1 MAEGFPQAGAAPGEP
16 TPGRRLGN
24 RFEVLQRLKAGRG
37 ISTWLGSDLRTG
49 GRVVIKVTSVSSLA
63 PTARQRLEHEAAVLS
78 ELQSSFL
85 TPLLHLG
92 VAGELIYLVTPYIP
106 GETLEERLR
115 RGSLGLQEVLSLAQC
130 VLAALAEAH
139 RHGVLHRDVKPAN
152 IIVEGQPLER
162 ATLVDF
168 GLSRSER
175 LDPSLRDLPVGTAR
189 YLSPEQAGL
198 LNRPVEATSD
208 LYSVG
213 IVLFEALSGRPAFD
227 GNSVGEVLRQHLAVR
242 PKLRSGGVEIP
253 RALEELV
260 GRLLQT
266 DPSDRYQS
274 AESALAD
281 LRALDEAL
289 SHGEA
294 EPELVTGAHDQRRSL
309 TEPSFVGRHEE
320 LAVLERELE
329 RTRSEPARL
338 VVVEAESGGGK
349 SRLLEELS
357 ARAVHHR
364 AWVLQGQAMDQAAQR
379 PFQLFN
385 GVAAGIAAAARERP
399 ALVEVL
405 RQRLGGQ
412 ETALA
417 TVLPQ
422 LEPVL
427 RPAPQQNLGP
437 ESFGESRGIRA
448 LTSLLSALGTEAEP
462 AVVLLDDCQW
472 ADELTLRA
480 IEAWQQT
487 ASRNGGHA
495 MLVVSFRSE
504 EAGPGHMLRR
514 LKPSAHLR
522 LATFGAADVARMAES
537 MAGALPPEAVEL
549 VARLSEGNPFM
560 ASAVLHG
567 LVEDGALVPGP
578 DGWQVDP
585 DAMAHVRSSRQ
596 AASFLVRRLKRLPAE
611 SLRLLSVGAVLG
623 KIFDLERV
631 AALSGTHRQQVA
643 AALAEPRRRH
653 MLWED
658 SRDRYTFVHDKL
670 REALLGLL
678 RPEERKELHRLTA
691 ATIASSPQADP
702 FELAYHFDA
711 AGEYTQAL
719 PYALVAAE
727 RARQQFALATSELN
741 YRIAERGLEGADVT
755 TRYRIAAGLGDVL
768 MLRGRYEEA
777 QQQLEVAQSLASDR
791 VEQARIWSKLGELAF
806 KRGKGDEGNAALE
819 KGLKLLGRWVPDSN
833 SLRALGAVWELAVQA
848 GHTLLPQ
855 VWLARRALEDNES
868 EEDLLAVHLY
878 SRLAY
883 GYWYHRGRMAVL
895 WAHLRELNI
904 AERYPPTPEL
914 AQAYS
919 EHSPVATVLPWYQR
933 AIDYVSKSLVMRRQM
948 GDVWGQGQSLHFYG
962 LAMYCTGRFE
972 ECIDRIREA
981 IRLLERTGD
990 RWEVNNA
997 HFQLAMALYRLGRL
1011 KEALSSAQQ
1020 LHQAA
1025 LAIGDRYAV
1034 RLALEVW
1041 GKASQGR
1048 ISHSLLE
1055 TELANPSADPQSRAG
1070 VLMAEA
1076 IRQLHEGDA
1085 EGAVTT
1091 LEQAERLVEHA
1102 HLRSEYVTPVPAW
1115 LTTARRLR
1123 LERVSSFTP
1132 GRRAEL
1138 LEEAEATARRAHKVA
1153 RTYRNSLP
1161 HALRERGLLAAM
1173 AGHKRRARRW
1183 LDQSLLVAEE
1193 LKMRHER
1200 AQTLLARGQVGQEL
1214 GWPEAAEDIK
1224 TATRELQEMEQGLGE
1239 ESLTPG
1245 ATPERLETLSL
1256 ADRFPRVLEAGR
1268 RIASAL
1274 TREAVFEA
1282 VRQSMLELLR
1292 AEHCVVL
1299 DPADVLPEDV
1309 RSAEGVSRSAI
1320 NRALETGRPA
1330 ILGQGMPGGVSDS
1343 MEMIGVRSLLC
1354 APLQVRGKTVACVC
1368 ASHRQVG
1375 ELFGEDE
1382 ERLTGFI
1389 TTLASVAL
1397 ENAEGFERMA
1407 ALSEERGRLYLEEQE
1422 AVRRRDDF
1430 LSIAAHELKTPLT
1443 SLQLHLQGLMSQ
1455 VRQAVQV
1462 MPPER
1467 VANKLESANM
1477 QTQRLGKLVNELL
1490 DISRVA
1496 QGQLLGKLEDVE
1508 LVTLVRGVVER
1519 SREALARAE
1528 CPIELYATGS
1538 VVGHWDT
1545 MRLEQVVGNLLT
1557 NAMKYGSGKRI
1568 QVTVDSDATH
1578 ARLKVQDEG
1587 IGIDPEDAQRIFE
1600 RFERA
1605 VSVRHYGGFG
1615 IGLWLVREIVQALGG
1630 TVQVESVLGQGAL
1643 FTVTLPLRGP
1653 EPSTAGDKPV
1663 SAESA
1668 PSR

>member
-1 MAEGFPQAGAAPGEP
+1 MAEGFPQASAVPGEP
-16 TPGRRLGN
+16 LPGRRLGN
-24 RFEVLQRLKAGRG
+24 RFELVQRLKAGRG

-49 GRVVIKVTSVSSLA
+49 GRVVIKVASTSSMV
-63 PTARQRLEHEAAVLS
+63 PTARQRLEHEATVLS
-78 ELQSSFL
+78 ELRSSFL
-85 TPLLHLG
+85 PPMLHLG
-92 VAGELIYLVTPYIP
+92 VSGEFLYLVTSYIP
-106 GETLEERLR
+106 GETLEERLA
-115 RGSLGLQEVLSLAQC
+115 RGSLTLPEVLTLGQC

-139 RHGVLHRDVKPAN
+139 RHGVLHRDVKPSN
-152 IIVEGQPLER
+152 IIVDGHPLER

-175 LDPSLRDLPVGTAR
+175 LAPSLRDLPVGTAR

-208 LYSVG
+208 LYAVG

-227 GNSVGEVLRQHLAVR
+227 GSSVGEVLRQHLAAR
-242 PKLRSGGVEIP
+242 PKLRSGGVEVP

-266 DPSDRYQS
+266 DPTDRYQS

-329 RTRSEPARL
+329 RTRSEPGRL

-364 AWVLQGQAMDQAAQR
+364 AWVLHGQAMDQAAQR
-379 PFQLFN
+379 PFQLFA
-385 GVAAGIAAAARERP
+385 GVAASIAAAARERP
-399 ALVEVL
+399 ALAELL
-405 RQRLGGQ
+405 RQRLVGQ
-412 ETALA
+412 ELALA

-448 LTSLLSALGTEAEP
+448 LTSLLGALGTEAEP

-480 IEAWQQT
+480 IESWQQT
-487 ASRNGGHA
+487 AAESKGHA

-504 EAGPGHMLRR
+504 EAGSGHMLRR
-514 LKPSAHLR
+514 LKPTAHLR
-522 LATFGAADVARMAES
+522 LATFGAAEVTRMAES
-537 MAGALPPEAVEL
+537 MAGALPPEATEL

-596 AASFLVRRLKRLPAE
+596 AASFLVRRLKRLPVE

-623 KIFDLERV
+623 KSFDLERV
-631 AALSGTHRQQVA
+631 AALSGTHRERVA
-643 AALAEPRRRH
+643 VSLDEPRRRH

-678 RPEERKELHRLTA
+678 RPKERKELHRLTA

-711 AGEYTQAL
+711 AGEYPQAL

-727 RARQQFALATSELN
+727 RARQQFALATAELN
-741 YRIAERGLEGADVT
+741 YRIAERGAEGADVS

-777 QQQLEVAQSLASDR
+777 QQQLELAQSLANDR

-833 SLRALGAVWELAVQA
+833 ALRALGAVWELAVQA

-855 VWLARRALEDNES
+855 MWLARRPLENS

-933 AIDYVSKSLVMRRQM
+933 AIDYVSRSLAMRRQM

-972 ECIDRIREA
+972 ECIEKIREA
-981 IRLLERTGD
+981 MRLLERTGD

-1041 GKASQGR
+1041 GKAAGGR
-1048 ISHSLLE
+1048 IPRSLLE
-1055 TELANPSADPQSRAG
+1055 AELANPTADPQSRAG

-1076 IRQLHEGDA
+1076 IRQLQEGDA

-1102 HLRSEYVTPVPAW
+1102 HLRSEYVSPVPAW
-1115 LTTARRLR
+1115 LTTALRQR
-1123 LERVSSFTP
+1123 LEAVSSFSP
-1132 GRRAEL
+1132 ERRAKL
-1138 LEEAEATARRAHKVA
+1138 LEEAERTAERAHKVA

-1173 AGHKRRARRW
+1173 AGRKRKARRW
-1183 LDQSLLVAEE
+1183 LEQSLHVAEE

-1214 GWPEAAEDIK
+1214 GWPEASDDLRA
-1224 TATRELQEMEQGLGE
+1224 ATRELQEMEQGLGE
-1239 ESLTPG
+1239 ESLKPG
-1245 ATPERLETLSL
+1245 ASTELLETLSL

-1282 VRQSMLELLR
+1282 VRQSMMELLR

-1299 DPADVLPEDV
+1299 DPTDVLPEDV
-1309 RSAEGVSRSAI
+1309 RTAVGVSRTAI
-1320 NRALETGRPA
+1320 NQALETGRPA

-1343 MEMIGVRSLLC
+1343 MEMIGIRSLLC

-1375 ELFGEDE
+1375 DLFGEDE
-1382 ERLTGFI
+1382 VRLSGFI

-1455 VRQAVQV
+1455 VRQTAQV
-1462 MPPER
+1462 LPPER
-1467 VANKLESANM
+1467 VANKLESANL

-1496 QGQLLGKLEDVE
+1496 QGQLLGKLEEVD
-1508 LVTLVRGVVER
+1508 LVGLVRGVIER

-1528 CPIELYATGS
+1528 CPIELYAHGS
-1538 VVGHWDT
+1538 VIGKWDA
-1545 MRLEQVVGNLLT
+1545 MRLEQVVGNLIT
-1557 NAMKYGSGKRI
+1557 NAMKYGAGKRV
-1568 QVTVDSDATH
+1568 QVTLESDATL
-1578 ARLKVQDEG
+1578 ARLHVRDEG
-1587 IGIDPEDAQRIFE
+1587 IGIAPEDAERIFE

-1630 TVQVESVLGQGAL
+1630 TVEVKSALGQGAT
-1643 FTVTLPLRGP
+1643 FTVTLPLSGP
-1653 EPSTAGDKPV
+1653 EQPAASEKPL

-1668 PSR
+1668 PGR

>member
-1 MAEGFPQAGAAPGEP
+1 
-16 TPGRRLGN
+16 
-24 RFEVLQRLKAGRG
+24 LKAGRG

-49 GRVVIKVTSVSSLA
+49 ARVVIKVTSGGSMAS
-63 PTARQRLEHEAAVLS
+63 TARQRLEHEAAVLS
-78 ELQSSFL
+78 ELRSSFL
-85 TPLLHLG
+85 TPTLHLG
-92 VAGELIYLVTPYIP
+92 ISGELIYLVTSYVP
-106 GETLEERLR
+106 GETLQERLA
-115 RGSLGLQEVLSLAQC
+115 RGILALSEVLTLGQC

-227 GNSVGEVLRQHLAVR
+227 GSSVGEVLRQHLAAR
-242 PKLRSGGVEIP
+242 PKLRSGGVEVP

-266 DPSDRYQS
+266 DPTDRYQS

-294 EPELVTGAHDQRRSL
+294 DPELVTGAHDQRRSL

-329 RTRSEPARL
+329 RTRSEPGRL
-338 VVVEAESGGGK
+338 AVVEAESGGGK
-349 SRLLEELS
+349 SRLLEEVS

-364 AWVLQGQAMDQAAQR
+364 VWVLQGQGQDQAAQR
-379 PFQLFN
+379 PFQLFT
-385 GVAAGIAAAARERP
+385 GVAASIAAAVRERP
-399 ALVEVL
+399 ALAETL
-405 RQRLGGQ
+405 RQRLVGQ
-412 ETALA
+412 ETALL

-427 RPAPQQNLGP
+427 QPAPEQSLGP

-448 LTSLLSALGTEAEP
+448 LTSLIGALGTEAEP
-462 AVVLLDDCQW
+462 AVLLLDDCQW

-480 IEAWQQT
+480 IENWHQT
-487 ASRNGGHA
+487 AAQTAGHA

-504 EAGPGHMLRR
+504 EVGPGHLLRR
-514 LKPSAHLR
+514 LKPSVHLR
-522 LATFGAADVARMAES
+522 LATFGAAEVTRMAES
-537 MAGALPPEAVEL
+537 MAGALPHEATEL

-611 SLRLLSVGAVLG
+611 ALRLLSVGAVLG
-623 KIFDLERV
+623 KSFDLERV
-631 AALSGTHRQQVA
+631 AALSGTHRQQVVA
-643 AALAEPRRRH
+643 TLAEPRRRH

-658 SRDRYTFVHDKL
+658 SRERYTFVHDKL
-670 REALLGLL
+670 REALLSLL
-678 RPEERKELHRLTA
+678 RHDERKALHRLTA
-691 ATIASSPQADP
+691 HTIASSPNADP

-719 PYALVAAE
+719 PHALVAAE
-727 RARQQFALATSELN
+727 RARRQFALATAELN
-741 YRIAERGLEGADVT
+741 YRIAERVAQSADT
-755 TRYRIAAGLGDVL
+755 NTRYKIAAGLGDVL
-768 MLRGRYEEA
+768 MLRGQYDAA
-777 QQQLEVAQSLASDR
+777 QKQLELAQSLASDR
-791 VEQARIWSKLGELAF
+791 VDQARTWAKLGELAF
-806 KRGKGDEGNAALE
+806 KRGNADEANAALE
-819 KGLKLLGRWVPDSN
+819 KALVLLGRWVPN
-833 SLRALGAVWELAVQA
+833 SQPLLAARTVWEVLVQA
-848 GHTLLPQ
+848 GHTLLPGLW
-855 VWLARRALEDNES
+855 VSRRSLDSS

-919 EHSPVATVLPWYQR
+919 EHSPAATLLPWFKR
-933 AIDYVSKSLVMRRQM
+933 AISYVEKSLSMRREM

-962 LAMYCTGRFE
+962 VAVYSSGRFE
-972 ECIDRIREA
+972 ECIERCREA
-981 IRLLERTGD
+981 IRLLDRTGD

-997 HFQLAMALYRLGRL
+997 HFQVAMALYRLGRL
-1011 KEALSSAQQ
+1011 KEALGSAQQ
-1020 LHQAA
+1020 LYHAA

-1034 RLALEVW
+1034 RLSLEAW
-1041 GKASQGR
+1041 GKASGGR
-1048 ISHSLLE
+1048 IPRHLLE
-1055 TELANPSADPQSRAG
+1055 EELLNPTADPQSRAG
-1070 VLMAEA
+1070 ILMAEA
-1076 IRQLHEGDA
+1076 IRQLHEGDSD
-1085 EGAVTT
+1085 GAVTT
-1091 LEQAERLVEHA
+1091 LEQAERLVEQA
-1102 HLRSEYVTPVPAW
+1102 HLRSEYVAPVPAW
-1115 LTTARRLR
+1115 LVTALRRRL
-1123 LERVSSFTP
+1123 ESISSFSP
-1132 GRRAEL
+1132 RRRQVL
-1138 LEEAEATARRAHKVA
+1138 LEQAAQVARQAHKMA
-1153 RTYRNSLP
+1153 RTYRNNLP
-1161 HALRERGLLAAM
+1161 HVLRERGLLAAM
-1173 AGHKRRARRW
+1173 ADQPRRAQKW
-1183 LDQSLLVAEE
+1183 LDQSLRVAEE

-1200 AQTLLARGQVGQEL
+1200 AQTLLARAQVGREL
-1214 GWPEAAEDIK
+1214 GWPEAEEDLR
-1224 TATRELQEMEQGLGE
+1224 TASRELQEMEQGLGE
-1239 ESLTPG
+1239 ESLAPG
-1245 ATPERLETLSL
+1245 AMPERPDTLSL
-1256 ADRFPRVLEAGR
+1256 VDRFPRVLEAGR

-1282 VRQSMLELLR
+1282 VRQSMMELLR

-1299 DPADVLPEDV
+1299 DPAALMPEDV
-1309 RSAEGVSRSAI
+1309 RSTEGISRTAI
-1320 NRALETGRPA
+1320 ARALEAGRPA
-1330 ILGQGMPGGVSDS
+1330 IMGMGMPGGISES
-1343 MEMIGVRSLLC
+1343 LELIGVRSLLC

-1407 ALSEERGRLYLEEQE
+1407 ALSEERGRLYREEQE

-1443 SLQLHLQGLMSQ
+1443 SLQLHIQGLMSQ
-1455 VRQAVQV
+1455 LRPGARQL
-1462 MPPER
+1462 PPER
-1467 VANKLESANM
+1467 LSAKLESANL
-1477 QTQRLGKLVNELL
+1477 QTQRLGRLVNELL

-1496 QGQLLGKLEDVE
+1496 QGQLLGKLEEVD
-1508 LVTLVRGVVER
+1508 LVPLVRGLIDR

-1528 CPIELYATGS
+1528 CPITVHTVPSL
-1538 VVGHWDT
+1538 VGRWDA

-1557 NAMKYGSGKRI
+1557 NAMKYGAGKRI
-1568 QVTVDSDATH
+1568 AVLLEGTGTH
-1578 ARLKVQDEG
+1578 AVLQVRDEG
-1587 IGIDPEDAQRIFE
+1587 IGIAPEDTERIFE

-1630 TVQVESVLGQGAL
+1630 AVSVESALGQGAT
-1643 FTVTLPLRGP
+1643 FTITLPLSGP
-1653 EPSTAGDKPV
+1653 DAASASPRELSGDP
-1663 SAESA
+1663 
-1668 PSR
+1668 PPDR

>member
-1 MAEGFPQAGAAPGEP
+1 MA
-16 TPGRRLGN
+16 
-24 RFEVLQRLKAGRG
+24 
-37 ISTWLGSDLRTG
+37 SDLRTG
-49 GRVVIKVTSVSSLA
+49 GRVVIKVTPAGAMASG
-63 PTARQRLEHEAAVLS
+63 ARQRLEHEATVLQ
-78 ELQSSFL
+78 ELHSRFVV
-85 TPLLHLG
+85 PMLHLG
-92 VAGELIYLVTPYIP
+92 VSGELLYLVTPYIP
-106 GETLEERLR
+106 GETLQERLT
-115 RGSLGLQEVLSLAQC
+115 RGSMALHEVLMLGQC

-139 RHGVLHRDVKPAN
+139 RHGVLHRDVKPSN

-168 GLSRSER
+168 GLARSER

-198 LNRPVEATSD
+198 LNRSVEATSD
-208 LYSVG
+208 LYSAG

-227 GNSVGEVLRQHLAVR
+227 GGSVGEVLRQHLAAR
-242 PKLRSGGVEIP
+242 PKLRSGGVEVP

-266 DPSDRYQS
+266 DPADRYQS

-329 RTRSEPARL
+329 RTRAEASRL
-338 VVVEAESGGGK
+338 VMVEAESGGGK
-349 SRLLEELS
+349 SRLIEEFS
-357 ARAVHHR
+357 ARAEQHR
-364 AWVLQGQAMDQAAQR
+364 IWVLKGQAVDQAAQR
-379 PFQLFN
+379 PFQLFT
-385 GVAAGIAAAARERP
+385 GVAAAIATAARERP
-399 ALVEVL
+399 ELADTL
-405 RQRLGGQ
+405 RQRLVGQ
-412 ETALA
+412 EAALC

-427 RPAPQQNLGP
+427 RPAPEQNLGP
-437 ESFGESRGIRA
+437 ETFGESRGIRA
-448 LTSLLSALGTEAEP
+448 LTALLAALGTQTEP
-462 AVVLLDDCQW
+462 ALVLLDDCQW

-480 IEAWQQT
+480 LENWQQT
-487 ASRNGGHA
+487 GSQSGGSA
-495 MLVVSFRSE
+495 MLVVSFRTE
-504 EAGPGHMLRR
+504 EVSPGHMLRR

-522 LATFGAADVARMAES
+522 LATFGAAEVARMAES
-537 MAGALPPEAVEL
+537 MAGALPPEATEL

-578 DGWQVDP
+578 DGWQVEP

-596 AASFLVRRLKRLPAE
+596 AASFLVRRLKRLPAD

-623 KIFDLERV
+623 KNFDLERV
-631 AALSGTHRQQVA
+631 AALSGTHRDKVA

-670 REALLGLL
+670 REALLGLMRGEEL
-678 RPEERKELHRLTA
+678 RDLHRLA
-691 ATIASSPQADP
+691 ARTIANSPQADP

-711 AGEYTQAL
+711 AGEYPQAL

-727 RARQQFALATSELN
+727 RARQQFALETSELN
-741 YRIAERGLEGADVT
+741 YRIAERGAEGADT
-755 TRYRIAAGLGDVL
+755 STRYRIAAGLGDVL
-768 MLRGRYEEA
+768 MLRGRYDEA
-777 QQQLEVAQSLASDR
+777 QQKLELAQHLASDR
-791 VEQARIWSKLGELAF
+791 VEQARTWARLGELSF
-806 KRGKGDEGNAALE
+806 KRGNVDKTNAALE
-819 KGLKLLGRWVPDSN
+819 RALRLLGRWVPDSG
-833 SLRALGAVWELAVQA
+833 ALTGLGVLWEVAVQA
-848 GHTLLPQ
+848 GHTVLPGLW
-855 VWLARRALEDNES
+855 VARRPLDSS

-904 AERYPPTPEL
+904 AERYPPTPAL

-919 EHSPVATVLPWYQR
+919 EHSPAATVLPWFKR
-933 AIDYVSKSLVMRRQM
+933 ALTYVERSLAMRREM

-962 LAMYCTGRFE
+962 VALYGSGQFE
-972 ECIDRIREA
+972 ACIERSREA
-981 IRLLERTGD
+981 VRLLDRTGD

-997 HFQLAMALYRLGRL
+997 HFQVTMALYRLGRL
-1011 KEALSSAQQ
+1011 KEALASAQQ

-1034 RLALEVW
+1034 RLSLEAW
-1041 GKASQGR
+1041 GKASGGR
-1048 ISHSLLE
+1048 LPKALLE
-1055 TELANPSADPQSRAG
+1055 AELNNPTADPQSRSG
-1070 VLMAEA
+1070 ILMAEG
-1076 IRQLHEGDA
+1076 IRLLREGDTQ
-1085 EGAVTT
+1085 GAVTT
-1091 LEQAERLVEHA
+1091 LQQAERVVQQA
-1102 HLRSEYVTPVPAW
+1102 HLRSEYVAPVSAW
-1115 LTTARRLR
+1115 LATALR
-1123 LERVSSFTP
+1123 
-1132 GRRAEL
+1132 RRAESASRLAPKRYAGL
-1138 LEEAEATARRAHKVA
+1138 LEEAEQAARRAHRMA
-1153 RTYRNSLP
+1153 RTYRNNLP
-1161 HALRERGLLAAM
+1161 HVLRERGLLAAL
-1173 AGHKRRARRW
+1173 AGSPRRARRW
-1183 LDQSLLVAEE
+1183 LDQSLRLAEE

-1200 AQTLLARGQVGQEL
+1200 AQTLLARGQAGTALE
-1214 GWPEAAEDIK
+1214 WPEAAEDLK
-1224 TATRELQEMEQGLGE
+1224 VAPRELQEMEQGLGE
-1239 ESLTPG
+1239 ESFSPG
-1245 ATPERLETLSL
+1245 AAPERPQQTLSL
-1256 ADRFPRVLEAGR
+1256 VDRFPRVLEAGR

-1274 TREAVFEA
+1274 TREAVFDA
-1282 VRQSMLELLR
+1282 VRQSMMELLR
-1292 AEHCVVL
+1292 PEHCVVL
-1299 DPADVLPEDV
+1299 DPNSVLPEEL
-1309 RSAEGVSRSAI
+1309 RTAEGVSRTAI
-1320 NRALETGRPA
+1320 ARALETGQPA
-1330 ILGQGMPGGVSDS
+1330 ILGQGMPGGVSES
-1343 MEMIGVRSLLC
+1343 MELIGVRSLLC

-1397 ENAEGFERMA
+1397 ENAEGFERMT
-1407 ALSEERGRLYLEEQE
+1407 ALSEERGRLYREEQE

-1443 SLQLHLQGLMSQ
+1443 SLQLHLQGLMTRM
-1455 VRQAVQV
+1455 RQTTEAL
-1462 MPPER
+1462 PPEK
-1467 VANKLESANM
+1467 VATKLESANL

-1496 QGQLLGKLEDVE
+1496 QGQLLGKIEEVD
-1508 LVTLVRGVVER
+1508 LVALVRGVVER

-1528 CPIELYATGS
+1528 CPVNLRASGS
-1538 VVGHWDT
+1538 VVGRWDA
-1545 MRLEQVVGNLLT
+1545 MRVEQVVGNLLT
-1557 NAMKYGSGKRI
+1557 NATKYGACKPIEIAIECDG
-1568 QVTVDSDATH
+1568 TH
-1578 ARLKVQDEG
+1578 ARLQVRDWG
-1587 IGIDPEDAQRIFE
+1587 IGIAPEDTERIFE

-1630 TVQVESVLGQGAL
+1630 TVQVDSAQGLGST
-1643 FTVTLPLRGP
+1643 FTVTLPLEGP
-1653 EPSTAGDKPV
+1653 EPAPTLSSG
-1663 SAESA
+1663 SA
-1668 PSR
+1668 PDR

>member
-1 MAEGFPQAGAAPGEP
+1 MAESFSQVGVNAGEVL
-16 TPGRRLGN
+16 PGRRLGN
-24 RFEVLQRLKAGRG
+24 RFELLQQLKSGRG

-49 GRVVIKVTSVSSLA
+49 GRVVIKVTSALA
-63 PTARQRLEHEAAVLS
+63 LVPTARHRLEHEADVL
-78 ELQSSFL
+78 
-85 TPLLHLG
+85 
-92 VAGELIYLVTPYIP
+92 GELHSRFLVPVLHFGATGELLYLVTPYIP
-106 GETLEERLR
+106 GETLQERLT
-115 RGSLGLQEVLSLAQC
+115 RGILTLPEVLTLGQC
-130 VLAALAEAH
+130 VLSALAEAH
-139 RHGVLHRDVKPAN
+139 HHGVLHRDVKPSN
-152 IIVEGQPLER
+152 LIVEGQPLER

-168 GLSRSER
+168 GLARSER

-198 LNRPVEATSD
+198 LNRPVEATTD

-213 IVLFEALSGRPAFD
+213 IVLYEALSGRPPFD
-227 GNSVGEVLRQHLAVR
+227 GASVGEVLRQHLAAR
-242 PKLRSGGVEIP
+242 PKLRSGGVEVP

-266 DPSDRYQS
+266 DPTDRYQS

-281 LRALDEAL
+281 LRSLAEAL
-289 SHGEA
+289 SQGEA
-294 EPELVTGAHDQRRSL
+294 EPELVTGMHDQRRSL
-309 TEPSFVGRHEE
+309 TEPSFVGRQEE
-320 LAVLERELE
+320 LGVLERELQ
-329 RTRSEPARL
+329 RTRTDPGRL
-338 VVVEAESGGGK
+338 VLIEAESGGGK

-379 PFQLFN
+379 PFQLFT
-385 GVAAGIAAAARERP
+385 GVAAAIAVATKERP
-399 ALVEVL
+399 ALAETL
-405 RQRLGGQ
+405 RERLVGQ
-412 ETALA
+412 EAALC
-417 TVLPQ
+417 TVLPH
-422 LEPVL
+422 LEPLL

-448 LTSLLSALGTEAEP
+448 LAALLGALGTEVEP

-480 IEAWQQT
+480 LESWRLAT
-487 ASRNGGHA
+487 PESDGRA

-504 EAGPGHMLRR
+504 EVGSGHVLRR
-514 LKPSAHLR
+514 LRPSAHLR
-522 LATFGAADVARMAES
+522 LATFGATEVARMAES
-537 MAGALPPEAVEL
+537 MAGSLPHEATEL

-578 DGWQVDP
+578 EGWQVEP

-596 AASFLVRRLKRLPAE
+596 AASFLVRRLRRLPTEA
-611 SLRLLSVGAVLG
+611 LGLLSVGAVLG
-623 KIFDLERV
+623 KSFDLERV
-631 AALSGTHRQQVA
+631 ASLAGTHRERVVA
-643 AALAEPRRRH
+643 ALDEPRRRH

-670 REALLGLL
+670 REALLGLM
-678 RPEERKELHRLTA
+678 RPEERKELHRLA
-691 ATIASSPQADP
+691 ARAIANSSQADP

-711 AGEYTQAL
+711 AGEYAQAL
-719 PYALVAAE
+719 PHALVAAE
-727 RARQQFALATSELN
+727 RARQQFALETAELN
-741 YRIAERGLEGADVT
+741 YRIAERGAHDVDAS
-755 TRYRIAAGLGDVL
+755 TRYRLAAGLGDVL
-768 MLRGRYEEA
+768 MLRGRYEAA
-777 QQQLEVAQSLASDR
+777 QQQFELAQRLVSDR
-791 VEQARIWSKLGELAF
+791 VEQARTWARLGELAF

-819 KGLKLLGRWVPDSN
+819 KGLKLLGRWVPES
-833 SLRALGAVWELAVQA
+833 SVMRGLGALWEMAVQA
-848 GHTLLPQ
+848 GHTLLPRL
-855 VWLARRALEDNES
+855 WLARRPLDNS
-868 EEDLLAVHLY
+868 EEDLLTVHLY

-919 EHSPVATVLPWYQR
+919 EHSPVATVLPWFQR
-933 AIDYVSKSLVMRRQM
+933 AIAYVDKSLAMRREM

-962 LAMYCTGRFE
+962 LAFYCSGRFE
-972 ECIDRIREA
+972 ECIERCREA
-981 IRLLERTGD
+981 IRLLDRTGD

-997 HFQLAMALYRLGRL
+997 HFQVAMALYRLGRL
-1011 KEALSSAQQ
+1011 KEALASARQ

-1034 RLALEVW
+1034 RLSLEAW
-1041 GKASQGR
+1041 GKASGGR
-1048 ISHSLLE
+1048 IPHGFLEAELL
-1055 TELANPSADPQSRAG
+1055 NPGADPQSRAG
-1070 VLMAEA
+1070 VLMSEA
-1076 IRQLHEGDA
+1076 IRQLHEGDTA
-1085 EGAVTT
+1085 GAVTT
-1091 LEQAERLVEHA
+1091 LEQAERLVAHA
-1102 HLRSEYVTPVPAW
+1102 HLRSEYVAPVPAW
-1115 LTTARRLR
+1115 LTTAMRRRL
-1123 LERVSSFTP
+1123 EGVSLLAP
-1132 GRRAEL
+1132 KRRAEL
-1138 LEEAEATARRAHKVA
+1138 LVEAERVAKRAHRVA
-1153 RTYRNSLP
+1153 RIYRNNLP

-1173 AGHKRRARRW
+1173 AGREREARKW
-1183 LDQSLLVAEE
+1183 LDQSLHLAEE

-1200 AQTLLARGQVGQEL
+1200 AQTLLARGQVGHEH
-1214 GWPEAAEDIK
+1214 GWATAPEDLK

-1239 ESLTPG
+1239 EPHAAG
-1245 ATPERLETLSL
+1245 AAPERLETLSL
-1256 ADRFPRVLEAGR
+1256 VDRFPRVLEAGR

-1274 TREAVFEA
+1274 THEAVFEA

-1299 DPADVLPEDV
+1299 DPEALLPEDV
-1309 RSAEGVSRSAI
+1309 RATEGLSRTAI
-1320 NRALETGRPA
+1320 SRALETGQSA
-1330 ILGQGMPGGVSDS
+1330 ILGQGMPGGVSES
-1343 MEMIGVRSLLC
+1343 VELLGIRSLLC

-1397 ENAEGFERMA
+1397 ENAEGFERMT
-1407 ALSEERGRLYLEEQE
+1407 ALSEERGRLYREEQE

-1455 VRQAVQV
+1455 MRQAAARL
-1462 MPPER
+1462 PPER
-1467 VANKLESANM
+1467 VTTKLESANL

-1496 QGQLLGKLEDVE
+1496 QGQLLGRIEEVDL
-1508 LVTLVRGVVER
+1508 LALVRGVLER
-1519 SREALARAE
+1519 LREGLARAE
-1528 CPIELYATGS
+1528 CPVDLRVSGGT
-1538 VVGHWDT
+1538 VGRWDAS
-1545 MRLEQVVGNLLT
+1545 RLEQVVGNLLT
-1557 NAMKYGSGKRI
+1557 NAMKYGAGKRI
-1568 QVTVDSDATH
+1568 EVVLEGVPAHVRLQVRD
-1578 ARLKVQDEG
+1578 RG
-1587 IGIDPEDAQRIFE
+1587 IGIAPEDTERIFE

-1630 TVQVESVLGQGAL
+1630 TVQVESRPGQGST
-1643 FTVTLPLRGP
+1643 FTITLPRGGP
-1653 EPSTAGDKPV
+1653 ERPLREDTPL
-1663 SAESA
+1663 SADIA
-1668 PSR
+1668 PGR

>member
-1 MAEGFPQAGAAPGEP
+1 MAEGFPQAGAVPGEP
-16 TPGRRLGN
+16 LPGRRLGN
-24 RFEVLQRLKAGRG
+24 RFELLQRLKSGRG

-49 GRVVIKVTSVSSLA
+49 GRVVIKVTSSASMA
-63 PTARQRLEHEAAVLS
+63 PTSRQRLEHEATVLS
-78 ELQSSFL
+78 ELRSSFL
-85 TPLLHLG
+85 TPMIHLG
-92 VAGELIYLVTPYIP
+92 VSSELLYLVTPYIP

-115 RGSLGLQEVLSLAQC
+115 HGSLSLPEVLTLGQC

-152 IIVEGQPLER
+152 IIVEGHPLER
-162 ATLVDF
+162 ATVVDF

-198 LNRPVEATSD
+198 LNRPVETTSD

-227 GNSVGEVLRQHLAVR
+227 GGSVGEVLRQHLAAR
-242 PKLRSGGVEIP
+242 PKLRSGGVEVP

-266 DPSDRYQS
+266 DPTDRYQS

-289 SHGEA
+289 AHGEA

-329 RTRSEPARL
+329 RTRLEPGRL

-364 AWVLQGQAMDQAAQR
+364 VWVLQGQAMDQAAQR
-379 PFQLFN
+379 PFQLFA
-385 GVAAGIAAAARERP
+385 GVAASIAAAARERP
-399 ALVEVL
+399 ALAELL
-405 RQRLGGQ
+405 RQRLVGQ
-412 ETALA
+412 ELALT

-427 RPAPQQNLGP
+427 RPAAQQNLGP

-448 LTSLLSALGTEAEP
+448 LTSLLGALGTEAEP
-462 AVVLLDDCQW
+462 TVVLLDDCQW

-480 IEAWQQT
+480 IESWQQT
-487 ASRNGGHA
+487 ASQSDGHA

-504 EAGPGHMLRR
+504 EVGPGHMLRR

-522 LATFGAADVARMAES
+522 LATFGAAEVARMAES
-537 MAGALPPEAVEL
+537 MAGALPPEATEL
-549 VARLSEGNPFM
+549 VGRLSEGNPFM

-623 KIFDLERV
+623 KNFDLERV
-631 AALSGTHRQQVA
+631 AALAGTHRERVA
-643 AALAEPRRRH
+643 MALAEPRRRH

-711 AGEYTQAL
+711 AGEYSQAL

-741 YRIAERGLEGADVT
+741 YRIAERGAEGADAN

-768 MLRGRYEEA
+768 MLRGRYDAA
-777 QQQLEVAQSLASDR
+777 QQQLELAQCLASTR
-791 VEQARIWSKLGELAF
+791 VEQARTWAKLGELAF
-806 KRGKGDEGNAALE
+806 KRGNVDETRAALE
-819 KGLKLLGRWVPDSN
+819 KALMLLGRWVPTN
-833 SLRALGAVWELAVQA
+833 KVLLALATFWEVLVQM
-848 GHTLLPQ
+848 GHTLLPSLW
-855 VWLARRALEDNES
+855 VARRSLARS

-883 GYWYHRGRMAVL
+883 GYWYQKGRVAVL

-919 EHSPVATVLPWYQR
+919 EHSPAATLLPWFKR
-933 AIDYVSKSLVMRRQM
+933 ALTYVEKSLAMRREM

-962 LAMYCTGRFE
+962 VALYSSGRFE
-972 ECIDRIREA
+972 PCLERCREA
-981 IRLLERTGD
+981 IRLLDRTGD

-997 HFQLAMALYRLGRL
+997 HFQVAMALYRLGRL
-1011 KEALSSAQQ
+1011 REALTSAQQ

-1025 LAIGDRYAV
+1025 LEIGDRYAV
-1034 RLALEVW
+1034 RLSLEAW
-1041 GKASQGR
+1041 GKASNGR
-1048 ISHSLLE
+1048 IDRALLE
-1055 TELANPSADPQSRAG
+1055 EELLNPNADPQSRAG
-1070 VLMAEA
+1070 LLMAEA

-1091 LEQAERLVEHA
+1091 LEQADRLVEQA
-1102 HLRSEYVTPVPAW
+1102 HLRSEYVAPVPAW
-1115 LTTARRLR
+1115 LTTALRQR
-1123 LERVSSFTP
+1123 LERVSWLAP
-1132 GRRAEL
+1132 KRRAQL
-1138 LEEAEATARRAHKVA
+1138 LARAEQVAKRAHGLA
-1153 RTYRNSLP
+1153 RIYRGSLP
-1161 HALRERGLLAAM
+1161 HVLRERGLLAAM
-1173 AGHKRRARRW
+1173 ADQPQRARKW
-1183 LDQSLLVAEE
+1183 LDQSLRIAEE

-1200 AQTLLARGQVGQEL
+1200 AQTLMARGQVGKEL
-1214 GWPEAAEDIK
+1214 GWPEAEDDLRL
-1224 TATRELQEMEQGLGE
+1224 ASRELQEMEQGLGDA
-1239 ESLTPG
+1239 SPAAG
-1245 ATPERLETLSL
+1245 ATPERPDTLSL
-1256 ADRFPRVLEAGR
+1256 VDRFPRVLEAGR

-1299 DPADVLPEDV
+1299 DPEQILQEDL
-1309 RSAEGVSRSAI
+1309 RAAEGVSRTAMA
-1320 NRALETGRPA
+1320 RALETGRPA
-1330 ILGQGMPGGVSDS
+1330 IMGQGIPGSVSES

-1354 APLQVRGKTVACVC
+1354 APLQIRGKTVACVC

-1389 TTLASVAL
+1389 TTLASAAL

-1407 ALSEERGRLYLEEQE
+1407 ALSEERGRLYHEEQE

-1455 VRQAVQV
+1455 VRQSSGQL
-1462 MPPER
+1462 PPER
-1467 VANKLESANM
+1467 VTAKLESANL
-1477 QTQRLGKLVNELL
+1477 QTQRLGRLVNELL

-1496 QGQLLGKLEDVE
+1496 QGQFLGKLEDVD
-1508 LVTLVRGVVER
+1508 LVALVRGVVER
-1519 SREALARAE
+1519 TREALARAE
-1528 CPIELYATGS
+1528 CPLELS
-1538 VVGHWDT
+1538 VSGTIIGRWDAS
-1545 MRLEQVVGNLLT
+1545 RLEQVVGNLVT
-1557 NAMKYGSGKRI
+1557 NAMKYGAGKRI
-1568 QVTVDSDATH
+1568 QVTLGSNATH
-1578 ARLKVQDEG
+1578 AWLQVRDEG
-1587 IGIDPEDAQRIFE
+1587 IGIAPEDLERIFN

-1630 TVQVESVLGQGAL
+1630 TVEVTSIPGQGAT
-1643 FTVTLPLRGP
+1643 FTVTLPLSGP
-1653 EPSTAGDKPV
+1653 EQAPGDDPALSAG
-1663 SAESA
+1663 SA
-1668 PSR
+1668 PGR

>member
-1 MAEGFPQAGAAPGEP
+1 MAEGFPQAGAVPGEP
-16 TPGRRLGN
+16 LPGRRLGN
-24 RFEVLQRLKAGRG
+24 RFELVQRLKAGRG

-49 GRVVIKVTSVSSLA
+49 GRVVIKVTSTSSMV
-63 PTARQRLEHEAAVLS
+63 PTARQRLEHEATVLS

-85 TPLLHLG
+85 TPMLHLG
-92 VAGELIYLVTPYIP
+92 ASGEFLYLVTAYVP
-106 GETLEERLR
+106 GETLEERLT
-115 RGSLGLQEVLSLAQC
+115 RGSLTLPEVLTLGQC

-139 RHGVLHRDVKPAN
+139 RHGVLHRDVKPSN
-152 IIVEGQPLER
+152 IIVDGHPLER

-208 LYSVG
+208 LYAVG

-227 GNSVGEVLRQHLAVR
+227 GSSVGEVLRQHLAAR
-242 PKLRSGGVEIP
+242 PKLRSGGVEVP

-266 DPSDRYQS
+266 DPTDRYQS
-274 AESALAD
+274 AESALTD

-289 SHGEA
+289 SHGEQ

-329 RTRSEPARL
+329 RTRSEPGRL

-379 PFQLFN
+379 PFQLFA
-385 GVAAGIAAAARERP
+385 GVAASIASAARERP
-399 ALVEVL
+399 ALAELL
-405 RQRLGGQ
+405 RQRLVGQ
-412 ETALA
+412 DLALA

-448 LTSLLSALGTEAEP
+448 LTSLLGALGTEAEP

-480 IEAWQQT
+480 IESWQQT
-487 ASRNGGHA
+487 ASQSSGHA

-504 EAGPGHMLRR
+504 EAGSGHMLRR
-514 LKPSAHLR
+514 LKPTAHLR
-522 LATFGAADVARMAES
+522 LATFGAAEVTRMAES
-537 MAGALPPEAVEL
+537 MAGALPHEATEL

-567 LVEDGALVPGP
+567 LVEDGALVPSP

-623 KIFDLERV
+623 KSFDLERV
-631 AALSGTHRQQVA
+631 AALSGTHHERVA
-643 AALAEPRRRH
+643 VALAEPRRRH

-711 AGEYTQAL
+711 AGEYPQAL

-741 YRIAERGLEGADVT
+741 YRIAERGAEGADAN

-777 QQQLEVAQSLASDR
+777 QQQLELAQSLANDR

-833 SLRALGAVWELAVQA
+833 ALRALGAVWELAVQA

-855 VWLARRALEDNES
+855 VWLARRPLENS

-933 AIDYVSKSLVMRRQM
+933 AIDYVAKSLAMRRQM

-981 IRLLERTGD
+981 MRLLERTGD

-1041 GKASQGR
+1041 GKAAGGR
-1048 ISHSLLE
+1048 IPRSLLE
-1055 TELANPSADPQSRAG
+1055 AELANPTADPQSRAG

-1076 IRQLHEGDA
+1076 IRQLEEGDA

-1102 HLRSEYVTPVPAW
+1102 HLRSEYVSPVPAW
-1115 LTTARRLR
+1115 LTTALRHR
-1123 LERVSSFTP
+1123 LEGISSFSP
-1132 GRRAEL
+1132 ERRAKL
-1138 LEEAEATARRAHKVA
+1138 LAEAERTAQRAHKVA

-1173 AGHKRRARRW
+1173 VGRNRKARRC
-1183 LDQSLLVAEE
+1183 LDQSLRVAEE

-1214 GWPEAAEDIK
+1214 GWPEASDDLR

-1239 ESLTPG
+1239 ESLKPG
-1245 ATPERLETLSL
+1245 ASTELLETLSL

-1282 VRQSMLELLR
+1282 VRQSMMELLR

-1299 DPADVLPEDV
+1299 DPTDVLPEDV
-1309 RSAEGVSRSAI
+1309 RASEGVSRTAI
-1320 NRALETGRPA
+1320 NQALETGRPA

-1343 MEMIGVRSLLC
+1343 MEMIGIRSLLC

-1375 ELFGEDE
+1375 DLFGEDE
-1382 ERLTGFI
+1382 VKLTGFI

-1455 VRQAVQV
+1455 VRQTAQTL
-1462 MPPER
+1462 PPER
-1467 VANKLESANM
+1467 VANKLESANL
-1477 QTQRLGKLVNELL
+1477 QTQRLGRLVNELL

-1496 QGQLLGKLEDVE
+1496 QGQLLGKLEDVD
-1508 LVTLVRGVVER
+1508 LVALVRGLIER

-1528 CPIELYATGS
+1528 CPIELYASGS
-1538 VVGHWDT
+1538 VVGKWDA

-1557 NAMKYGSGKRI
+1557 NAMKYGAGKRI
-1568 QVTVDSDATH
+1568 QVTLESDATH
-1578 ARLKVQDEG
+1578 ARLRVRDEG
-1587 IGIDPEDAQRIFE
+1587 IGIAPEDAERIFE

-1630 TVQVESVLGQGAL
+1630 TVQVESALGQGAT
-1643 FTVTLPLRGP
+1643 FTVTLPLGGP
-1653 EPSTAGDKPV
+1653 EQPAASEKPL

-1668 PSR
+1668 PGR

>member
-1 MAEGFPQAGAAPGEP
+1 MADGFPQLGAGPGDP
-16 TPGRRLGN
+16 LPGRRLGN
-24 RFEVLQRLKAGRG
+24 RFELLQRLKTGRG

-49 GRVVIKVTSVSSLA
+49 GRVVIKVTPAGAMASG
-63 PTARQRLEHEAAVLS
+63 ARQRLEHEATVLQ
-78 ELQSSFL
+78 ELHSHFVV
-85 TPLLHLG
+85 PMVHLG
-92 VAGELIYLVTPYIP
+92 VSGELLYLVTPYIP
-106 GETLEERLR
+106 GETLQERLT
-115 RGSLGLQEVLSLAQC
+115 RGSMALHEVLMLGQC

-139 RHGVLHRDVKPAN
+139 RHGVLHRDVKPSN

-168 GLSRSER
+168 GLARSER

-198 LNRPVEATSD
+198 LNRSVEATSD
-208 LYSVG
+208 LYSAG

-227 GNSVGEVLRQHLAVR
+227 GGSVGEVLRQHLAAR
-242 PKLRSGGVEIP
+242 PKLRSGGVEVP

-266 DPSDRYQS
+266 DPADRYQS

-309 TEPSFVGRHEE
+309 AEPSFVGRHEE
-320 LAVLERELE
+320 LAVLERALE
-329 RTRSEPARL
+329 RTRTESGRL
-338 VVVEAESGGGK
+338 VMVEAESGGGK
-349 SRLLEELS
+349 SRLIEEFS
-357 ARAVHHR
+357 ARAIQHR
-364 AWVLQGQAMDQAAQR
+364 VWVLRGQAVDQAAQR
-379 PFQLFN
+379 PFQLFA
-385 GVAAGIAAAARERP
+385 GVAATVAAAARERP
-399 ALVEVL
+399 ELAETL
-405 RQRLGGQ
+405 RQRLVGQ
-412 ETALA
+412 ETALC

-437 ESFGESRGIRA
+437 ETFGENRGIRA
-448 LTSLLSALGTEAEP
+448 LTSLLGALGTQAEP
-462 AVVLLDDCQW
+462 ALVLLDDCQW
-472 ADELTLRA
+472 ADELTMRA
-480 IEAWQQT
+480 LESWQQ
-487 ASRNGGHA
+487 AGSQHGGRA
-495 MLVVSFRSE
+495 MLVASFRSE
-504 EAGPGHMLRR
+504 EVGPGHMLRR

-522 LATFGAADVARMAES
+522 LATFGAAEVARMAES
-537 MAGALPPEAVEL
+537 MAGALPPEAIEL

-578 DGWQVDP
+578 EGWQVEP

-596 AASFLVRRLKRLPAE
+596 AASFLVRRLKRLPAD

-623 KIFDLERV
+623 KNFDLERV
-631 AALSGTHRQQVA
+631 AALSNTHRDRVA
-643 AALAEPRRRH
+643 AALEEPRRRH

-670 REALLGLL
+670 REALLGLM
-678 RPEERKELHRLTA
+678 RPEELQELHRLA
-691 ATIASSPQADP
+691 ARAIAESPQADP

-711 AGEYTQAL
+711 AGEYTHAL
-719 PYALVAAE
+719 PHALLAAE
-727 RARQQFALATSELN
+727 RARQQFALETSELN
-741 YRIAERGLEGADVT
+741 
-755 TRYRIAAGLGDVL
+755 YRIAAGLGDVL
-768 MLRGRYEEA
+768 MLRGRYDES
-777 QQQLEVAQSLASDR
+777 QQQLELAQHLASDR
-791 VEQARIWSKLGELAF
+791 VEQARTWARLGELAF

-819 KGLKLLGRWVPDSN
+819 KGLQLLGRWVPAADAT
-833 SLRALGAVWELAVQA
+833 RGLGAAWEIAVQA
-848 GHTLLPQ
+848 GHTLLPKL
-855 VWLARRALEDNES
+855 WLARRPLEDS
-868 EEDLLAVHLY
+868 AEDMLAVHLY

-904 AERYPPTPEL
+904 AERYPPSPEL

-919 EHSPVATVLPWYQR
+919 EHSPVATVLPWYTR
-933 AIDYVSKSLVMRRQM
+933 AIAYVDKSLAMRRRM
-948 GDVWGQGQSLHFYG
+948 GDVYGQGQSLHFYG

-972 ECIDRIREA
+972 ECIEKIREA
-981 IRLLERTGD
+981 VRLLDRTGD

-997 HFQLAMALYRLGRL
+997 HFQALMALYRLGRL
-1011 KEALSSAQQ
+1011 REALASAQQ

-1025 LAIGDRYAV
+1025 QAIKDRYAV
-1034 RLALEVW
+1034 RLSLEAW
-1041 GKASQGR
+1041 GKASGGR
-1048 ISHSLLE
+1048 IPRSLLE
-1055 TELANPSADPQSRAG
+1055 PELNNPSADPQSRAG

-1076 IRQLHEGDA
+1076 IRQLNEGDT

-1091 LEQAERLVEHA
+1091 LEQAEHVVEQA
-1102 HLRSEYVTPVPAW
+1102 HLRSEFVAPVPAW
-1115 LTTARRLR
+1115 LTTALRRHV
-1123 LERVSSFTP
+1123 ESVSSFAP
-1132 GRRAEL
+1132 KRREELLARAER
-1138 LEEAEATARRAHKVA
+1138 EARRAHQLA
-1153 RTYRNSLP
+1153 RTYRNNLP

-1173 AGHKRRARRW
+1173 AGHPKKARRW
-1183 LDQSLLVAEE
+1183 LDESLLLAEK

-1200 AQTLLARGQVGQEL
+1200 AQTLLGRGQVGREY
-1214 GWPEAAEDIK
+1214 GWPESAEDLK
-1224 TATRELQEMEQGLGE
+1224 TATRELQEMEHGLGE
-1239 ESLTPG
+1239 DSLSPG
-1245 ATPERLETLSL
+1245 EAPPRPQTLSL
-1256 ADRFPRVLEAGR
+1256 VDRFPRVLEAGR

-1282 VRQSMLELLR
+1282 VRQSMQELLR
-1292 AEHCVVL
+1292 PEHCVVL
-1299 DPADVLPEDV
+1299 DPSQVLPEEL
-1309 RSAEGVSRSAI
+1309 RAAEGVSRTAI
-1320 NRALETGRPA
+1320 ARALETGQPA
-1330 ILGQGMPGGVSDS
+1330 ILGQGMPGGVSES

-1397 ENAEGFERMA
+1397 ENAEGFERMT
-1407 ALSEERGRLYLEEQE
+1407 ALSEERGRLYREEQE

-1443 SLQLHLQGLMSQ
+1443 SLQLHLQGLMTRM
-1455 VRQAVQV
+1455 RQSTEAL
-1462 MPPER
+1462 PPEK
-1467 VANKLESANM
+1467 VATKLESANQ

-1496 QGQLLGKLEDVE
+1496 QGQLLGKLEEVD
-1508 LVTLVRGVVER
+1508 LVALVRGLIER
-1519 SREALARAE
+1519 SREALQRAE
-1528 CPIELYATGS
+1528 CPVEVHATGS
-1538 VVGHWDT
+1538 VVGRWDA
-1545 MRLEQVVGNLLT
+1545 MRVEQVVGNLIT
-1557 NAMKYGSGKRI
+1557 NAMKYGAGKCI
-1568 QVTVDSDATH
+1568 AVTIESDDTQALLQVKD
-1578 ARLKVQDEG
+1578 KG
-1587 IGIDPEDAQRIFE
+1587 IGIAPEDTGRIFE

-1630 TVQVESVLGQGAL
+1630 TVEVTSAQGEGST
-1643 FTVTLPLRGP
+1643 FTVTLPLSGP
-1653 EPSTAGDKPV
+1653 AETPSTGDGSL

-1668 PSR
+1668 PDR

>member
-1 MAEGFPQAGAAPGEP
+1 MAEGLPQAGAAPGEP
-16 TPGRRLGN
+16 LPGRRLGN
-24 RFEVLQRLKAGRG
+24 RFELLQRLKAGRG
-37 ISTWLGSDLRTG
+37 ISTWLGSDLRTR
-49 GRVVIKVTSVSSLA
+49 GRVVIKVTSAASLV
-63 PTARQRLEHEAAVLS
+63 PTSRQRLEHEAAVLG
-78 ELQSSFL
+78 ELESSFL
-85 TPLLHLG
+85 VPVIHLG
-92 VAGELIYLVTPYIP
+92 MSGELLYLVTPYIP
-106 GETLEERLR
+106 GETLLERR
-115 RGSLGLQEVLSLAQC
+115 ARGTLTLPEVLTLGQCLLAG
-130 VLAALAEAH
+130 LAEAH
-139 RHGVLHRDVKPAN
+139 RHGVLHRDVKPSN
-152 IIVEGQPLER
+152 IIVEGEPLDR

-168 GLSRSER
+168 GLARSER

-208 LYSVG
+208 LYSAG

-227 GNSVGEVLRQHLAVR
+227 GASVGEVLRQHLAAR
-242 PKLRSGGVEIP
+242 PKLRSEGVEVP

-266 DPSDRYQS
+266 DPTDRYQS

-281 LRALDEAL
+281 LRALEEAL

-329 RTRSEPARL
+329 RTRAEHGRL

-349 SRLLEELS
+349 SRLLEEFS
-357 ARAVHHR
+357 ARAVQHR
-364 AWVLQGQAMDQAAQR
+364 AWVLQGQAQDQAAQR
-379 PFQLFN
+379 PFQLFT
-385 GVAAGIAAAARERP
+385 GVAATIAGAARERP
-399 ALVEVL
+399 ALADTL
-405 RQRLGGQ
+405 RQRLVGQ
-412 ETALA
+412 ETALS
-417 TVLPQ
+417 TVLPR

-427 RPAPQQNLGP
+427 HPAPQQSLGP

-448 LTSLLSALGTEAEP
+448 LTSLLAALGTEAEP

-480 IEAWQQT
+480 LESWQQT
-487 ASRNGGHA
+487 ASQTRGRA

-504 EAGPGHMLRR
+504 EVGPGHVLRR
-514 LKPSAHLR
+514 LRPSAHLR
-522 LATFGAADVARMAES
+522 LATFGAAEVARMAES
-537 MAGALPPEAVEL
+537 MAGALPHEATEL
-549 VARLSEGNPFM
+549 VGRLSEGNPFM

-578 DGWQVDP
+578 EGWQVDP

-596 AASFLVRRLKRLPAE
+596 AASFLVRRLKRLPADA
-611 SLRLLSVGAVLG
+611 LRLLSVGAVLG
-623 KIFDLERV
+623 KSFDLERV
-631 AALSGTHRQQVA
+631 AALSGTHRERVA
-643 AALAEPRRRH
+643 AALSEPRRRH

-658 SRDRYTFVHDKL
+658 SRERYTFVHDKL

-691 ATIASSPQADP
+691 RTIASSPSADP

-727 RARQQFALATSELN
+727 RARQQFALETAELN
-741 YRIAERGLEGADVT
+741 YRIAERGAAGADAS
-755 TRYRIAAGLGDVL
+755 TRFRIAAGLGDVL

-777 QQQLEVAQSLASDR
+777 QQQLEAAQSLASAR

-819 KGLKLLGRWVPDSN
+819 KGLKLLGRWVPGSN
-833 SLRALGAVWELAVQA
+833 ALRGLGALWEMAVQA

-855 VWLARRALEDNES
+855 VWLSRRTLEES

-883 GYWYHRGRMAVL
+883 GYWYQRGRMAVL

-919 EHSPVATVLPWYQR
+919 EHSPVATVLPWFQR
-933 AIDYVSKSLVMRRQM
+933 AIAYVDKSLAMRREM

-981 IRLLERTGD
+981 IRLLDRTGD

-1041 GKASQGR
+1041 GKASGGR
-1048 ISHSLLE
+1048 ISRGLLE
-1055 TELANPSADPQSRAG
+1055 EELLNPTADPQSRAG
-1070 VLMAEA
+1070 VLMSEA
-1076 IRQLHEGDA
+1076 LRQLHEGDV

-1091 LEQAERLVEHA
+1091 LEQAERIVEHS
-1102 HLRSEYVTPVPAW
+1102 HLRSEYVAPVPAW
-1115 LTTARRLR
+1115 LTTALRRRL
-1123 LERVSSFTP
+1123 EGVSSFAP
-1132 GRRAEL
+1132 RRRAEL
-1138 LEEAEATARRAHKVA
+1138 LEEAGRVARRAHKLA
-1153 RTYRNSLP
+1153 RTYRNNLP

-1173 AGHKRRARRW
+1173 MGRSRQARRW
-1183 LDQSLLVAEE
+1183 LDQSLRLAEE

-1200 AQTLLARGQVGQEL
+1200 AQSLLARGQVGREL
-1214 GWPEAAEDIK
+1214 GWAEAAEDLK
-1224 TATRELQEMEQGLGE
+1224 AATRELQEMEQGLGE
-1239 ESLTPG
+1239 EPHAPG
-1245 ATPERLETLSL
+1245 ATPERPETLSL
-1256 ADRFPRVLEAGR
+1256 VDRFPRVLEAGR

-1299 DPADVLPEDV
+1299 DPAAVLPQDTQAPE
-1309 RSAEGVSRSAI
+1309 ELSRTAI
-1320 NRALETGRPA
+1320 SRALETGRPA
-1330 ILGQGMPGGVSDS
+1330 IMGQGMPGGVSES
-1343 MEMIGVRSLLC
+1343 MEMFGVRSLLC
-1354 APLQVRGKTVACVC
+1354 APLQVRGKTVAVVC

-1407 ALSEERGRLYLEEQE
+1407 ALSEERGRLYREEQE

-1455 VRQAVQV
+1455 VRQAAERLT
-1462 MPPER
+1462 PER
-1467 VANKLESANM
+1467 VTAKLESANL
-1477 QTQRLGKLVNELL
+1477 QTQRLGRLVNELL

-1496 QGQLLGKLEDVE
+1496 QGQLLGRLEDVD
-1508 LVTLVRGVVER
+1508 LVPLVRGLIER
-1519 SREALARAE
+1519 SRESLARAE
-1528 CPIELYATGS
+1528 CTVRVRADDS
-1538 VVGHWDT
+1538 VVGRWDA

-1557 NAMKYGSGKRI
+1557 NAMKYGAGKPI
-1568 QVTVDSDATH
+1568 DVEIEGGPTH
-1578 ARLKVQDEG
+1578 ARLMVRDQG
-1587 IGIDPEDAQRIFE
+1587 IGIAPEDAERIFE

-1630 TVQVESVLGQGAL
+1630 AVQVESAPGQGST
-1643 FTVTLPLRGP
+1643 FTVTLPLSGP
-1653 EPSTAGDKPV
+1653 ELPPGDRAL

-1668 PSR
+1668 PDR

>member
-1 MAEGFPQAGAAPGEP
+1 MADGFPQASAAPGEP
-16 TPGRRLGN
+16 LPGRRLGN
-24 RFEVLQRLKAGRG
+24 RFELLQRMKAGRG

-49 GRVVIKVTSVSSLA
+49 SRVVTKVTLTSTMA
-63 PTARQRLEHEAAVLS
+63 PTARQRLEHEASVLA
-78 ELQSSFL
+78 ELRSSFL
-85 TPLLHLG
+85 APLLHLG
-92 VAGELIYLVTPYIP
+92 VSGDLLYVVTPYIP
-106 GETLEERLR
+106 GETLEERLTH
-115 RGSLGLQEVLSLAQC
+115 GSLTLAEVLTLGQC

-139 RHGVLHRDVKPAN
+139 RHGVLHRDVKPSN
-152 IIVEGQPLER
+152 IIIEGHPLER

-198 LNRPVEATSD
+198 LNRSVETTSD

-227 GNSVGEVLRQHLAVR
+227 GTSVGEVLRQHLAAR
-242 PKLRSGGVEIP
+242 PKLRSGGVEVP

-266 DPSDRYQS
+266 DPTDRYQS

-320 LAVLERELE
+320 LAVLERELD
-329 RTRSEPARL
+329 RTRSEPGRL

-364 AWVLQGQAMDQAAQR
+364 AWVLQGQALDQAAQR
-379 PFQLFN
+379 PFQLFA
-385 GVAAGIAAAARERP
+385 GVATSIAAAAREKP
-399 ALVEVL
+399 ALAELL
-405 RQRLGGQ
+405 RQRLGDQ
-412 ETALA
+412 ATALT

-427 RPAPQQNLGP
+427 RPAPQQSLGP

-448 LTSLLSALGTEAEP
+448 LTSLLGALGTEAEP

-480 IEAWQQT
+480 IENWQQA
-487 ASRNGGHA
+487 ASRSEGHA

-504 EAGPGHMLRR
+504 EAGTGHMLRR
-514 LKPSAHLR
+514 LKPSVHLR
-522 LATFGAADVARMAES
+522 LATFGAAEVTRMAES
-537 MAGALPPEAVEL
+537 MAGALPPEATEL
-549 VARLSEGNPFM
+549 VTRLSEGNPFM

-596 AASFLVRRLKRLPAE
+596 AASFLVRRIKRLPAE

-623 KIFDLERV
+623 KSFDLERV
-631 AALSGTHRQQVA
+631 AALSGTHRERVA

-678 RPEERKELHRLTA
+678 KPEERKELHRLTA
-691 ATIASSPQADP
+691 RTIASSPMADP

-719 PYALVAAE
+719 PYALVAAA
-727 RARQQFALATSELN
+727 RARQQFALATAELN
-741 YRIAERGLEGADVT
+741 YRIAERGSDGADT
-755 TRYRIAAGLGDVL
+755 NTRYRIAAGLGDVL

-777 QQQLEVAQSLASDR
+777 QQQLEVAQSLATER

-806 KRGKGDEGNAALE
+806 KRGRGDEGNAALE

-833 SLRALGAVWELAVQA
+833 ALRGVGALWELAVQT
-848 GHTLLPQ
+848 GHTVLPRL
-855 VWLARRALEDNES
+855 WLARRSLDDSAS

-933 AIDYVSKSLVMRRQM
+933 AIDYVAKSLEMRRQM

-972 ECIDRIREA
+972 ECIERCREA

-997 HFQLAMALYRLGRL
+997 HFQWAMALYQLGRL
-1011 KEALSSAQQ
+1011 REALTSAQQ
-1020 LHQAA
+1020 LHEAA

-1041 GKASQGR
+1041 GKASGGR
-1048 ISHSLLE
+1048 LPRSLLE
-1055 TELANPSADPQSRAG
+1055 VELANPSADPQSRAG
-1070 VLMAEA
+1070 VLMSEA

-1091 LEQAERLVEHA
+1091 LMQAERLVEHA
-1102 HLRSEYVTPVPAW
+1102 HLRSEYVAPVPGW
-1115 LTTARRLR
+1115 LTTALRKR
-1123 LERVSSFTP
+1123 LENVSPFALE
-1132 GRRAEL
+1132 RRAEL
-1138 LEEAEATARRAHKVA
+1138 LKEAERTAERAHRVA
-1153 RTYRNSLP
+1153 RTYRNNLP

-1173 AGHKRRARRW
+1173 AGQKKQARKW
-1183 LDQSLLVAEE
+1183 LDQSLSVAEE
-1193 LKMRHER
+1193 KKMRYER
-1200 AQTLLARGQVGQEL
+1200 AQTLLARGEVGKEL
-1214 GWPEAAEDIK
+1214 GWPEAAEDLK

-1239 ESLTPG
+1239 ESLSPG
-1245 ATPERLETLSL
+1245 ATPERMETLSL

-1309 RSAEGVSRSAI
+1309 RSAEGVSRTAI
-1320 NRALETGRPA
+1320 TQALETGRPA

-1382 ERLTGFI
+1382 EKLTGFI

-1397 ENAEGFERMA
+1397 ENAEGFERMT

-1455 VRQAVQV
+1455 VRQTAQTL
-1462 MPPER
+1462 PPER

-1477 QTQRLGKLVNELL
+1477 QTQRLGRLVNELL

-1496 QGQLLGKLEDVE
+1496 QGQLLGKLEDVD
-1508 LVTLVRGVVER
+1508 LVPLVRGIIER
-1519 SREALARAE
+1519 MREALARAE
-1528 CPIELYATGS
+1528 CPVELYASPS
-1538 VVGHWDT
+1538 VMGHWDA

-1557 NAMKYGSGKRI
+1557 NAMKYGAGKRI
-1568 QVTVDSDATH
+1568 RVTVDSDTTH
-1578 ARLKVQDEG
+1578 ARIQVRDEG
-1587 IGIDPEDAQRIFE
+1587 IGIAPEDAERIFE

-1630 TVQVESVLGQGAL
+1630 TVEVQSVPGEGST

-1653 EPSTAGDKPV
+1653 EQPPAGDPPL

-1668 PSR
+1668 PGR

>member
-1 MAEGFPQAGAAPGEP
+1 MAEGFPQANAVPGEP
-16 TPGRRLGN
+16 LPGRRLGN
-24 RFEVLQRLKAGRG
+24 RFELVQRLKVGRG

-49 GRVVIKVTSVSSLA
+49 GRVVIKVTSTSSMV
-63 PTARQRLEHEAAVLS
+63 PTARQRLEHEATVLS
-78 ELQSSFL
+78 ELRSSFL

-92 VAGELIYLVTPYIP
+92 VSGDFLYLVTSYIP
-106 GETLEERLR
+106 GETLEERLT
-115 RGSLGLQEVLSLAQC
+115 RGSLTLSEVLTLGQC

-139 RHGVLHRDVKPAN
+139 RHGVLHRDVKPSN
-152 IIVEGQPLER
+152 IIVDGHPLER

-208 LYSVG
+208 LYAVG

-227 GNSVGEVLRQHLAVR
+227 GSSVGEVLRQHLAAR
-242 PKLRSGGVEIP
+242 PKLRSGGVEVP

-266 DPSDRYQS
+266 DPTDRYQS

-329 RTRSEPARL
+329 RTRSEPGRL

-379 PFQLFN
+379 PFQLFA
-385 GVAAGIAAAARERP
+385 GMAASITAAARERP
-399 ALVEVL
+399 ALAELL
-405 RQRLGGQ
+405 RQRLVGQ
-412 ETALA
+412 ELALA

-427 RPAPQQNLGP
+427 RPSPQQNLGP
-437 ESFGESRGIRA
+437 ETFGESRGIRA
-448 LTSLLSALGTEAEP
+448 LTSLLGALGTEAEP
-462 AVVLLDDCQW
+462 VVVLLDDCQW

-480 IEAWQQT
+480 IESWQQT
-487 ASRNGGHA
+487 AAQSSGHA

-504 EAGPGHMLRR
+504 EAGAGHMLRR
-514 LKPSAHLR
+514 LKPTAHLR
-522 LATFGAADVARMAES
+522 LATFGAAEVTRMAES
-537 MAGALPPEAVEL
+537 MAGALPHEATEL

-623 KIFDLERV
+623 KSFDLERV
-631 AALSGTHRQQVA
+631 AALSGTHRERVA
-643 AALAEPRRRH
+643 VALDEPRRRH

-711 AGEYTQAL
+711 AGEYPQAL

-741 YRIAERGLEGADVT
+741 YRIAERGAEGADAR

-777 QQQLEVAQSLASDR
+777 QQQLELAQSLANDR

-833 SLRALGAVWELAVQA
+833 AFRALGAAWELAVQA

-855 VWLARRALEDNES
+855 VWLARRPLENS

-933 AIDYVSKSLVMRRQM
+933 AIDYVAKSLEMRRQM

-972 ECIDRIREA
+972 ECIEKIREA
-981 IRLLERTGD
+981 MRLLERTGD

-997 HFQLAMALYRLGRL
+997 HFQAAMALYRLGRL

-1041 GKASQGR
+1041 GKAAGGR
-1048 ISHSLLE
+1048 IPRSLLE
-1055 TELANPSADPQSRAG
+1055 AELANPTADPQSRAG

-1102 HLRSEYVTPVPAW
+1102 HLRSEYVSPVPAW
-1115 LTTARRLR
+1115 LTTALRQR
-1123 LERVSSFTP
+1123 LEHVSAFSP
-1132 GRRAEL
+1132 ERRAKL
-1138 LEEAEATARRAHKVA
+1138 LAEAERIAERAHKVA

-1161 HALRERGLLAAM
+1161 HALRERALLAAM
-1173 AGHKRRARRW
+1173 AGRKRKARRW
-1183 LDQSLLVAEE
+1183 LEQSLRVSEE

-1200 AQTLLARGQVGQEL
+1200 AQTLLARGQVGREL
-1214 GWPEAAEDIK
+1214 GWPEASDDLR
-1224 TATRELQEMEQGLGE
+1224 TATRELQDMEQGLGE
-1239 ESLTPG
+1239 ESLKPG
-1245 ATPERLETLSL
+1245 ASTELLETLSL

-1282 VRQSMLELLR
+1282 VRQSMMELLR

-1299 DPADVLPEDV
+1299 DPADVVSEDV
-1309 RSAEGVSRSAI
+1309 RTAERVSRTAI
-1320 NRALETGRPA
+1320 NQALETGRPA
-1330 ILGQGMPGGVSDS
+1330 ILSQGMPGGVSDS
-1343 MEMIGVRSLLC
+1343 MEMIGIRSLLC

-1375 ELFGEDE
+1375 DLFGEDE
-1382 ERLTGFI
+1382 VKLTGFI

-1397 ENAEGFERMA
+1397 ENAEGFERMT

-1455 VRQAVQV
+1455 VRQTAQTL
-1462 MPPER
+1462 PPER
-1467 VANKLESANM
+1467 VATKLESANL
-1477 QTQRLGKLVNELL
+1477 QTQRLGRLVNELL

-1496 QGQLLGKLEDVE
+1496 QGQLLGKLEDVD
-1508 LVTLVRGVVER
+1508 LVALVRGVIER

-1528 CPIELYATGS
+1528 CPIELNASGS
-1538 VVGHWDT
+1538 VIGKWDA

-1557 NAMKYGSGKRI
+1557 NAMKYGAGKRI
-1568 QVTVDSDATH
+1568 QVTLESDATH
-1578 ARLKVQDEG
+1578 ARLRVRDEG
-1587 IGIDPEDAQRIFE
+1587 IGIAPEDAERIFE

-1630 TVQVESVLGQGAL
+1630 TVQVESALGQGAN
-1643 FTVTLPLRGP
+1643 FTVTLPLSGP
-1653 EPSTAGDKPV
+1653 EQPAAGEKPL

-1668 PSR
+1668 PGR

>member
-1 MAEGFPQAGAAPGEP
+1 MADGFPQLGTGPGDP
-16 TPGRRLGN
+16 LPGRRLGN
-24 RFEVLQRLKAGRG
+24 RFELLQQLKAGRG

-49 GRVVIKVTSVSSLA
+49 GRVVIKVTPAGAMAS
-63 PTARQRLEHEAAVLS
+63 TARHRLEHEAAVLQ
-78 ELQSSFL
+78 ELHSRFVV
-85 TPLLHLG
+85 PMIHLG
-92 VAGELIYLVTPYIP
+92 VSGELLYLVTPYIP
-106 GETLEERLR
+106 GETLQERLT
-115 RGSLGLQEVLSLAQC
+115 RGSLSLPEVLTLGQC

-139 RHGVLHRDVKPAN
+139 RHGVLHRDVKPSN
-152 IIVEGQPLER
+152 IIVEGQPVDR

-168 GLSRSER
+168 GLARSER

-208 LYSVG
+208 LYSAG

-227 GNSVGEVLRQHLAVR
+227 GATVGDVLRQHLAAR
-242 PKLRSGGVEIP
+242 PKLRSAGVEVP

-266 DPSDRYQS
+266 DPADRYQS

-329 RTRSEPARL
+329 RTRAEPGRL
-338 VVVEAESGGGK
+338 AMVEAESGGGK
-349 SRLLEELS
+349 SRLIEEFS
-357 ARAVHHR
+357 ERAKQHR
-364 AWVLQGQAMDQAAQR
+364 VWVLKGQAVDQAAQR
-379 PFQLFN
+379 PFQLFT
-385 GVAAGIAAAARERP
+385 GVAATIAAAAKERP
-399 ALVEVL
+399 ELAETL
-405 RQRLGGQ
+405 RQRLVGQ
-412 ETALA
+412 ETALC

-427 RPAPQQNLGP
+427 RPAPEQNLGP
-437 ESFGESRGIRA
+437 ETFGENRGIRA
-448 LTSLLSALGTEAEP
+448 LTALLSALGTQAEP

-480 IEAWQQT
+480 LESWQHTGSQH
-487 ASRNGGHA
+487 GGRA
-495 MLVVSFRSE
+495 MLVVSFRTE
-504 EAGPGHMLRR
+504 EVGQGHMLRR

-522 LATFGAADVARMAES
+522 LATFGAAEVARMAES
-537 MAGALPPEAVEL
+537 MAGALPPEATEL

-578 DGWQVDP
+578 EGWQVEP

-596 AASFLVRRLKRLPAE
+596 AASFLVRRLKRLPADA
-611 SLRLLSVGAVLG
+611 LRLLSVGAVLG
-623 KIFDLERV
+623 KSFDLERV
-631 AALSGTHRQQVA
+631 AALSGTHRDRVA
-643 AALAEPRRRH
+643 ATLAEPRRRH

-670 REALLGLL
+670 REALLGLM
-678 RPEERKELHRLTA
+678 RPEEIKELHRLA
-691 ATIASSPQADP
+691 ARAFASSPQADP

-711 AGEYTQAL
+711 AGEYPQAL
-719 PYALVAAE
+719 PHALVAAE
-727 RARQQFALATSELN
+727 RARQQFALETSELN
-741 YRIAERGLEGADVT
+741 YRIAERGAEGADIS

-768 MLRGRYEEA
+768 MLRGRYDES
-777 QQQLEVAQSLASDR
+777 QQQLELAQHLATDR
-791 VEQARIWSKLGELAF
+791 VEQARTWARLGELAF

-819 KGLKLLGRWVPDSN
+819 KGLMLLGRWVPATN
-833 SLRALGAVWELAVQA
+833 ATRGLGALWEIAVQA
-848 GHTLLPQ
+848 GHTLLPKL
-855 VWLARRALEDNES
+855 WLARRPLDGNS
-868 EEDLLAVHLY
+868 EEDMLAVHLY

-933 AIDYVSKSLVMRRQM
+933 AIDYVDKSLAMRRRM
-948 GDVWGQGQSLHFYG
+948 GDVYGQGQSLHFYG

-972 ECIDRIREA
+972 ECIERIREA
-981 IRLLERTGD
+981 VRLLDRTGD
-990 RWEVNNA
+990 RWEANNA
-997 HFQLAMALYRLGRL
+997 HFQAVMALYRLGRL
-1011 KEALSSAQQ
+1011 KEALASAQQ

-1025 LAIGDRYAV
+1025 RAIEDRYAV
-1034 RLALEVW
+1034 RLSLEAW
-1041 GKASQGR
+1041 GKASGGR
-1048 ISHSLLE
+1048 LSHALLE
-1055 TELANPSADPQSRAG
+1055 PELLNPSADPQSRAG

-1076 IRQLHEGDA
+1076 IRQLHEGDT

-1091 LEQAERLVEHA
+1091 LEQAERLVSHA
-1102 HLRSEYVTPVPAW
+1102 HLRSEFVAPVPAW
-1115 LTTARRLR
+1115 LTTALRRRLEGLSPFAPR
-1123 LERVSSFTP
+1123 LREELLS
-1132 GRRAEL
+1132 RAEQV
-1138 LEEAEATARRAHKVA
+1138 AKRAHEVA
-1153 RTYRNSLP
+1153 RTYRNNLP
-1161 HALRERGLLAAM
+1161 HALRERALLAAM
-1173 AGHKRRARRW
+1173 AGKPKKARKW
-1183 LDQSLLVAEE
+1183 LDQSLRVAEE

-1200 AQTLLARGQVGQEL
+1200 AQTLLARGQVGQQH
-1214 GWPEAAEDIK
+1214 GWSRAAEDLK

-1245 ATPERLETLSL
+1245 ATPERPQTLSL
-1256 ADRFPRVLEAGR
+1256 VDRFPRVLEAGR

-1292 AEHCVVL
+1292 PEHCVVL

-1309 RSAEGVSRSAI
+1309 RAAEGVSRTAI
-1320 NRALETGRPA
+1320 ARAMETGQPA
-1330 ILGQGMPGGVSDS
+1330 IMGQGMPGGVSES
-1343 MEMIGVRSLLC
+1343 LEMIGVRSLLC

-1397 ENAEGFERMA
+1397 ENAEGFERMT
-1407 ALSEERGRLYLEEQE
+1407 ALSEERGRLYREEQE

-1443 SLQLHLQGLMSQ
+1443 SLQLHLQGLMTRM
-1455 VRQAVQV
+1455 RQTAEAL
-1462 MPPER
+1462 PPER
-1467 VANKLESANM
+1467 VATKLESANM

-1496 QGQLLGKLEDVE
+1496 QGQLLGKIEEVD
-1508 LVTLVRGVVER
+1508 LVTLVRGLVER

-1528 CPIELYATGS
+1528 CPVELHATGS
-1538 VVGHWDT
+1538 VVGRWDAI
-1545 MRLEQVVGNLLT
+1545 RLEQVVGNLIT
-1557 NAMKYGSGKRI
+1557 NAMKYGAGKCIEIRI
-1568 QVTVDSDATH
+1568 ERDATH
-1578 ARLKVQDEG
+1578 ARLQVRDRG
-1587 IGIDPEDAQRIFE
+1587 IGIAPEDTERIFE

-1630 TVQVESVLGQGAL
+1630 TVEVESTQGQGST
-1643 FTVTLPLRGP
+1643 FTVTLPLKGP
-1653 EPSTAGDKPV
+1653 EVSPAGDNPF

-1668 PSR
+1668 PNK

>member
-1 MAEGFPQAGAAPGEP
+1 MADGFPQASAVPGEP
-16 TPGRRLGN
+16 LPGRRLGN
-24 RFEVLQRLKAGRG
+24 RFEILQRMKAGRG

-49 GRVVIKVTSVSSLA
+49 GRVVIKVTPTSSMA
-63 PTARQRLEHEAAVLS
+63 PTARQRLEHEASVIA
-78 ELQSSFL
+78 ELHSSFL
-85 TPLLHLG
+85 APMLHMG
-92 VAGELIYLVTPYIP
+92 VSGELLYLVTPYIS
-106 GETLEERLR
+106 GETLAERLAH
-115 RGSLGLQEVLSLAQC
+115 GSLSLPEVLTLGQC

-168 GLSRSER
+168 GLARSER

-208 LYSVG
+208 LYAVG

-227 GNSVGEVLRQHLAVR
+227 GGSVGEVLRQHLAAR
-242 PKLRSGGVEIP
+242 PKLRSGGVEVP

-266 DPSDRYQS
+266 DPTDRYQS
-274 AESALAD
+274 AESALTD

-294 EPELVTGAHDQRRSL
+294 EPELVTGSHDQRRSL

-329 RTRSEPARL
+329 RTRTEPGRL

-357 ARAVHHR
+357 ARAVHYR
-364 AWVLQGQAMDQAAQR
+364 AWVLQGQALDQAAQR
-379 PFQLFN
+379 PFQLFA
-385 GVAAGIAAAARERP
+385 GVAASIAAAAKEKP
-399 ALVEVL
+399 AIAELL
-405 RQRLGGQ
+405 RYRLGDQ
-412 ETALA
+412 ATALS

-427 RPAPQQNLGP
+427 RPAPQQSLGP
-437 ESFGESRGIRA
+437 ETFGESRGIRA
-448 LTSLLSALGTEAEP
+448 LTSLLEALGTEAEP

-480 IEAWQQT
+480 IESWQQ
-487 ASRNGGHA
+487 SNSQCGGHA

-504 EAGPGHMLRR
+504 EAGAGHMLRR
-514 LKPSAHLR
+514 LKPSVHLR
-522 LATFGAADVARMAES
+522 LATFGAAEVTRMAES
-537 MAGALPPEAVEL
+537 MAGALPPEAIEL

-567 LVEDGALVPGP
+567 LVEDGALVPSP
-578 DGWQVDP
+578 DGWQVEP

-596 AASFLVRRLKRLPAE
+596 AASFLVRRLKRLPVEA
-611 SLRLLSVGAVLG
+611 LRLLSVGAVLG
-623 KIFDLERV
+623 KSFDLERV
-631 AALSGTHRQQVA
+631 AALSGTHRERVT

-670 REALLGLL
+670 REALLSLL

-691 ATIASSPQADP
+691 GTIASSPQADP

-741 YRIAERGLEGADVT
+741 YRIAVRGANGADSG

-777 QQQLEVAQSLASDR
+777 QPQLELAQSLASDGM
-791 VEQARIWSKLGELAF
+791 EQARTWSKLGELAF

-819 KGLKLLGRWVPDSN
+819 RGLRLLGRWVPGSDAM
-833 SLRALGAVWELAVQA
+833 RGLGALWELAVQA

-855 VWLARRALEDNES
+855 LWLERRPLGDS

-919 EHSPVATVLPWYQR
+919 EHSPVATVLPWFQR
-933 AIDYVSKSLVMRRQM
+933 AIDYVSKSLEMRREM

-981 IRLLERTGD
+981 VRLLERTGD

-997 HFQLAMALYRLGRL
+997 HFQMAMALYRLGRL
-1011 KEALSSAQQ
+1011 KEALCSAEQ

-1041 GKASQGR
+1041 GKASGGR
-1048 ISHSLLE
+1048 LPRSLLE
-1055 TELANPSADPQSRAG
+1055 AELANPSADPQSRAG
-1070 VLMAEA
+1070 VLMSEA
-1076 IRQLHEGDA
+1076 IRQLHEGDT

-1102 HLRSEYVTPVPAW
+1102 HLRSEYVAPVPGW
-1115 LTTARRLR
+1115 LATALRRRL
-1123 LERVSSFTP
+1123 EGISSFAP
-1132 GRRAEL
+1132 
-1138 LEEAEATARRAHKVA
+1138 ARRAQLLAQAGRTAERAHKLA
-1153 RTYRNSLP
+1153 RTYRNNLP

-1173 AGHKRRARRW
+1173 SGHPRKARRW
-1183 LDQSLLVAEE
+1183 LDQSLRVAEE

-1200 AQTLLARGQVGQEL
+1200 AQTLLARGQAGQEL
-1214 GWPEAAEDIK
+1214 GWPEAAEDLK
-1224 TATRELQEMEQGLGE
+1224 TATRELQEMEQGLAE
-1239 ESLTPG
+1239 ESQAPGTPS
-1245 ATPERLETLSL
+1245 ELMETLSL

-1268 RIASAL
+1268 LIASAL

-1299 DPADVLPEDV
+1299 DPAEVVPEDV
-1309 RSAEGVSRSAI
+1309 RAAEGVSRTAI
-1320 NRALETGRPA
+1320 NQALETGRPA
-1330 ILGQGMPGGVSDS
+1330 ILGQGMPGGVSES
-1343 MEMIGVRSLLC
+1343 MELIGVRSLLC

-1375 ELFGEDE
+1375 ELFNEDE
-1382 ERLTGFI
+1382 EKLTGFI

-1455 VRQAVQV
+1455 VRQTAQA
-1462 MPPER
+1462 MTPER
-1467 VANKLESANM
+1467 VATKLESANL
-1477 QTQRLGKLVNELL
+1477 QTQRMGRLVNELL

-1496 QGQLLGKLEDVE
+1496 QGQLLGKIEDVD
-1508 LVTLVRGVVER
+1508 LGQLVRGIIDR

-1528 CPIELYATGS
+1528 CPIELHASPG
-1538 VVGHWDT
+1538 VLGHWDA

-1557 NAMKYGSGKRI
+1557 NAMKYGAGKRI
-1568 QVTVDSDATH
+1568 QVTIDSDATQ
-1578 ARLKVQDEG
+1578 ARIQVRDEG
-1587 IGIDPEDAQRIFE
+1587 IGIAPEDAERIFE

-1605 VSVRHYGGFG
+1605 VSVKHYGGFG

-1630 TVQVESVLGQGAL
+1630 TVQVSSALGEGST
-1643 FTVTLPLRGP
+1643 FTVTLPLAGP
-1653 EPSTAGDKPV
+1653 APAPAPAPAGDKPL
-1663 SAESA
+1663 SAE
-1668 PSR
+1668 

>member
-1 MAEGFPQAGAAPGEP
+1 
-16 TPGRRLGN
+16 L
-24 RFEVLQRLKAGRG
+24 LQRLKTGRG

-49 GRVVIKVTSVSSLA
+49 GRVVIKVTAAGAMPSA
-63 PTARQRLEHEAAVLS
+63 ARQRLEHEASVLQ
-78 ELQSSFL
+78 ELHSRFVV
-85 TPLLHLG
+85 PILHLG
-92 VAGELIYLVTPYIP
+92 VSGELLYLVTPYIP
-106 GETLEERLR
+106 GETLQERLT
-115 RGSLGLQEVLSLAQC
+115 RGSLALPEVLMLGQC

-139 RHGVLHRDVKPAN
+139 RHGVLHRDVKPSN

-168 GLSRSER
+168 GLARSER

-208 LYSVG
+208 LYSAG

-227 GNSVGEVLRQHLAVR
+227 GSSVGEVLRQHLAAR
-242 PKLRSGGVEIP
+242 PKLRSGGVEVP

-266 DPSDRYQS
+266 DPADRYQS

-289 SHGEA
+289 AHGEA
-294 EPELVTGAHDQRRSL
+294 EPELVTGSHDQRRSL
-309 TEPSFVGRHEE
+309 AEPSFVGRHEE

-329 RTRSEPARL
+329 RTRAEAGRL
-338 VVVEAESGGGK
+338 VMVEAESGGGK
-349 SRLLEELS
+349 SRLLEEFS
-357 ARAVHHR
+357 ARAVQHR
-364 AWVLQGQAMDQAAQR
+364 VWVLRGQAVDQAAQR
-379 PFQLFN
+379 PFQLFA
-385 GVAAGIAAAARERP
+385 GVAATIATAARERP
-399 ALVEVL
+399 ELAETL
-405 RQRLGGQ
+405 RQRLVGQ
-412 ETALA
+412 ETALC

-427 RPAPQQNLGP
+427 RPAPEQNLGP
-437 ESFGESRGIRA
+437 ETFGESRGIRA
-448 LTSLLSALGTEAEP
+448 LTSLLGALGTHAEP
-462 AVVLLDDCQW
+462 ALVLLDDCQW

-480 IEAWQQT
+480 LESWQQ
-487 ASRNGGHA
+487 AGSQYGGRA
-495 MLVVSFRSE
+495 MLVASFRSE
-504 EAGPGHMLRR
+504 EVGAGHMLRR

-522 LATFGAADVARMAES
+522 LATFGAAEVARMAES
-537 MAGALPPEAVEL
+537 MAGALPHEATDL

-578 DGWQVDP
+578 EGWQVDP

-596 AASFLVRRLKRLPAE
+596 AASFLVRRLKRLPAD

-623 KIFDLERV
+623 KSFDLERV
-631 AALSGTHRQQVA
+631 AALSATHRDRVA

-658 SRDRYTFVHDKL
+658 VRDRYTFVHDKL
-670 REALLGLL
+670 REALLGLM
-678 RPEERKELHRLTA
+678 RPEELKELHRLA
-691 ATIASSPQADP
+691 ARTIAESPQADP

-711 AGEYTQAL
+711 AGEYSQAL

-727 RARQQFALATSELN
+727 RARQQFALETAELN
-741 YRIAERGLEGADVT
+741 YRIAQRGAEGADT
-755 TRYRIAAGLGDVL
+755 GTRYRIAAGLGDVL
-768 MLRGRYEEA
+768 MLRGRYDES
-777 QQQLEVAQSLASDR
+777 QQQLELAQHLASDR
-791 VEQARIWSKLGELAF
+791 VEQARTWARLGELAF

-819 KGLKLLGRWVPDSN
+819 KGLMLLGRWVPAAN
-833 SLRALGAVWELAVQA
+833 ATRGLGAVWEIVVQA
-848 GHTLLPQ
+848 GHTLLPKL
-855 VWLARRALEDNES
+855 WLARRSLEDS
-868 EEDLLAVHLY
+868 AEDMLAVHLY

-919 EHSPVATVLPWYQR
+919 EHSPVATVLPWYKR
-933 AIDYVSKSLVMRRQM
+933 AIDYVDKSLEMRRRM
-948 GDVWGQGQSLHFYG
+948 GDVYGQGQSLHFYG

-972 ECIDRIREA
+972 ECIEKIREA
-981 IRLLERTGD
+981 VRLLDRTGD

-997 HFQLAMALYRLGRL
+997 HFQSTMALYRLGRM
-1011 KEALSSAQQ
+1011 KEALASAQQ

-1025 LAIGDRYAV
+1025 LAIQDRYAV
-1034 RLALEVW
+1034 RLSLEAW
-1041 GKASQGR
+1041 GKASGGR
-1048 ISHSLLE
+1048 IPRSLLE
-1055 TELANPSADPQSRAG
+1055 PELNNPSADPQSRAG

-1076 IRQLHEGDA
+1076 IRQLHEGDT

-1091 LEQAERLVEHA
+1091 LEQAERVVEQA
-1102 HLRSEYVTPVPAW
+1102 HLRSEYVAPVPAW
-1115 LTTARRLR
+1115 LTTALRR
-1123 LERVSSFTP
+1123 RVEGLSSFAP
-1132 GRRAEL
+1132 QRREELLARAER
-1138 LEEAEATARRAHKVA
+1138 EAKRAHDLA
-1153 RTYRNSLP
+1153 RTYRNNLP

-1173 AGHKRRARRW
+1173 AGKPRKARKW
-1183 LDQSLLVAEE
+1183 LDQSLRLAEK

-1200 AQTLLARGQVGQEL
+1200 AQTLLGRGQVGREY
-1214 GWPEAAEDIK
+1214 GWPEAADDLK
-1224 TATRELQEMEQGLGE
+1224 TATRELQEMEQGLDE
-1239 ESLTPG
+1239 ESHTPG
-1245 ATPERLETLSL
+1245 AVPERPQTLSL
-1256 ADRFPRVLEAGR
+1256 VDRFPRVLEAGR

-1292 AEHCVVL
+1292 PEHCVVL
-1299 DPADVLPEDV
+1299 DPSEVLPEEL
-1309 RSAEGVSRSAI
+1309 RSAEGVSRTAI
-1320 NRALETGRPA
+1320 ARALETGQPA
-1330 ILGQGMPGGVSDS
+1330 ILGQGMPGGVSES

-1354 APLQVRGKTVACVC
+1354 APIQVRGKTVACVC

-1382 ERLTGFI
+1382 ERLTSFI

-1397 ENAEGFERMA
+1397 ENAEGFERMT
-1407 ALSEERGRLYLEEQE
+1407 ALSEERGRLYREEQE

-1443 SLQLHLQGLMSQ
+1443 SLQLHLQGLTTRM
-1455 VRQAVQV
+1455 RQTAEAL
-1462 MPPER
+1462 PPEK
-1467 VANKLESANM
+1467 VATKLESANQ

-1496 QGQLLGKLEDVE
+1496 QGQLLGKLEEVD
-1508 LVTLVRGVVER
+1508 LVALVRGLLER

-1528 CPIELYATGS
+1528 CPVELHAPDS
-1538 VVGHWDT
+1538 VVGRWDV

-1557 NAMKYGSGKRI
+1557 NAMKYGAGKCI
-1568 QVTVDSDATH
+1568 EVVIESDATQ
-1578 ARLKVQDEG
+1578 ARLQVRDRG
-1587 IGIDPEDAQRIFE
+1587 IGIAPEDTHRIFE

-1630 TVQVESVLGQGAL
+1630 TVEVRSIQGEGST
-1643 FTVTLPLRGP
+1643 FTVTLPLSGP
-1653 EPSTAGDKPV
+1653 ELPPTGEAPL

-1668 PSR
+1668 PDR